1 MKYAIFTVSMPN
13 CTPLEAITKIKNAGG
28 HGVEWRITDDKEE
41 VETPSFWKGNKCTL
55 QDDWSNEQF
64 IEVAKMSKDA
74 GLVQPNLG
82 TYARAEDLDKMER
95 MMEIANIMEAP
106 SFRINFQN
114 PRDEKTYQ
122 EIFETAREEVAK
134 VVEMAKKY
142 KVKPLIEIHHGT
154 IVTSASLAERFVSAF
169 SPDEIGVIYDPGNM
183 VHEGFENYKM
193 GMEILGD
200 YLAHIH
206 VKSAIPQPVT
216 LKSPQRL
223 GFKADWGTPRAG
235 AVNFID
241 FFKAMKSVGYDG
253 WLSIEDFST
262 GMDEEWII
270 KDSFDFLN
278 EMAAYKAE

>member
-1 MKYAIFTVSMPN
+1 
-13 CTPLEAITKIKNAGG
+13 
-28 HGVEWRITDDKEE
+28 
-41 VETPSFWKGNKCTL
+41 
-55 QDDWSNEQF
+55 
-64 IEVAKMSKDA
+64 MSKDA

-82 TYARAEDLDKMER
+82 SYVGAQDIDKVER
-95 MMEIANIMEAP
+95 MMEVANIMEAP
-106 SFRINFQN
+106 SLRVGFQN
-114 PRDEKTYQ
+114 PREEKNFH
-122 EIFETAREEVAK
+122 EIFETAREQMTK
-134 VVEMAKKY
+134 VVELAKKY

-183 VHEGFENYKM
+183 VYEGFENYKM

-206 VKSAIPQPVT
+206 IKSAAPQPVI

-223 GFKADWGTPRAG
+223 VFQASWGTPRAG

-241 FFKAMKSVGYDG
+241 LFKAMKSIGYDG

-278 EMAAYKAE
+278 EMAEYTTE

>member
-1 MKYAIFTVSMPN
+1 MSGAQDI
-13 CTPLEAITKIKNAGG
+13 
-28 HGVEWRITDDKEE
+28 DK
-41 VETPSFWKGNKCTL
+41 V
-55 QDDWSNEQF
+55 
-64 IEVAKMSKDA
+64 
-74 GLVQPNLG
+74 
-82 TYARAEDLDKMER
+82 ER
-95 MMEIANIMEAP
+95 MMEVANIMDAP
-106 SFRINFQN
+106 TLRVGFKN
-114 PRDEKTYQ
+114 PREEQTYQ
-122 EIFETAREEVAK
+122 EIFETAREQMGK

-183 VHEGFENYKM
+183 VYEGFEDYKM

-200 YLAHIH
+200 YLAHVH
-206 VKSAIPQPVT
+206 VKSAVYSPVT

-235 AVNFID
+235 AVNFIEL
-241 FFKAMKSVGYDG
+241 FKAMKSVGYDS

-262 GMDEEWII
+262 GMDDEWII
-270 KDSFDFLN
+270 KDSFDFLD